1 MKRKS
6 LVILVAASLLLVIL
20 PKVRKYPNEG
30 PEVKDAS
37 ERAQALRSQKQKH
50 TAAIPAGP
58 MSFWKS
64 LDDSPAWAIPYGGE
78 FWRRATDP
86 PTQITPVGLGAPLT
100 EHVNI
105 GDLIARVSH
114 AISEDLAGE
123 FGTASGRGF

>member
-58 MSFWKS
+58 MSFWKY
-64 LDDSPAWAIPYGGE
+64 LDDSPARASI
-78 FWRRATDP
+78 FFTRRGCETLNGLYSEIRHRQRSMNEP
-86 PTQITPVGLGAPLT
+86 PLSSTTKPLT
-100 EHVNI
+100 K
-105 GDLIARVSH
+105 GSKFLGCLR
-114 AISEDLAGE
+114 
-123 FGTASGRGF
+123 RGPQAEEV